1 MNKIFYRGNTEKLVD
16 KSAGTLKEFSQS
28 GEYLPDYCFSSDGE
42 LLSEKELLST
52 ERNMQIKTDC

>member
-1 MNKIFYRGNTEKLVD
+1 MNKVFYRGDTEKLVD
-16 KSAGTLKEFSQS
+16 KSAGTLKEFSQG

-42 LLSEKELLST
+42 LLSEKEILRA

>member
-1 MNKIFYRGNTEKLVD
+1 MNKFFYRGDTEKLVD
-16 KSAGTLKEFSQS
+16 KSAGDLKEFSQS

-42 LLSEKELLST
+42 LLSEKDMLRA

>member
-1 MNKIFYRGNTEKLVD
+1 MNKFFYRGDTEKLVD
-16 KSAGTLKEFSQS
+16 KSAGDLKEFSQS

-42 LLSEKELLST
+42 LLSEKEILRA

>member
-1 MNKIFYRGNTEKLVD
+1 MNKFFYRGDTEKLVD
-16 KSAGTLKEFSQS
+16 KSAGDLKEFSQS

-42 LLSEKELLST
+42 LLSKKEMLRA

>member
-1 MNKIFYRGNTEKLVD
+1 MNKFFYRGDTEKLVD
-16 KSAGTLKEFSQS
+16 KSAGDLKEFSQS

-42 LLSEKELLST
+42 LLSEKEMLRA